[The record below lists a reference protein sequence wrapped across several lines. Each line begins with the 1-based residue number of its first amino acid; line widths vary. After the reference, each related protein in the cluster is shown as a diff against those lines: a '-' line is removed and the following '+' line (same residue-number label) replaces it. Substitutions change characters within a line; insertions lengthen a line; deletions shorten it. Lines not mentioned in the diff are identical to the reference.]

1 MKTKY
6 QDKYKKFEQEL
17 SAQIEALIKKKGVES
32 EFTNA
37 KILKLKDEHQY
48 NLDGCNTYAVEL
60 EAGTFIG
67 HNGHAYHHSV
77 LSLEKLCEIVD
88 SF

>member
-6 QDKYKKFEQEL
+6 QDKYKKLEQEI
-17 SAQIEALIKKKGVES
+17 SAKIEALINKKGVES
-32 EFTNA
+32 EFSNVQVL
-37 KILKLKDEHQY
+37 KIKDEQQY
-48 NLDGCNTYAVEL
+48 NLEGCNTYAVEL
-60 EAGTFIG
+60 AVGSFIG

>member
-6 QDKYKKFEQEL
+6 QDKYNKLEQEI
-17 SAQIEALIKKKGVES
+17 SKKIDALIKRKGVES
-32 EFTNA
+32 EFTNTKVL
-37 KILKLKDEHQY
+37 KIKDEQQY
-48 NLDGCNTYAVEL
+48 NLEGCNSYAVEL
-60 EAGTFIG
+60 AVGTFIG

>member
-6 QDKYKKFEQEL
+6 QDKYKKLEQEI
-17 SAQIEALIKKKGVES
+17 SAKIEALIEKKGVES
-32 EFTNA
+32 EFSNTQVL
-37 KILKLKDEHQY
+37 KIKDEQQY
-48 NLDGCNTYAVEL
+48 NLEGCNTYAVEL
-60 EAGTFIG
+60 AVGSFIA
-67 HNGHAYHHSV
+67 HNGYPYSHSV

>member
-6 QDKYKKFEQEL
+6 QDKYKKLEQEI
-17 SAQIEALIKKKGVES
+17 SVKISALIQKKGVES
-32 EFTNA
+32 EFSNVKVL
-37 KILKLKDEHQY
+37 KIKDEQQY
-48 NLDGCNTYAVEL
+48 NFSNTYAVEL
-60 EAGTFIG
+60 TDGSFIA

-77 LSLEKLCEIVD
+77 LTLEQLCEIVD